1 MDLEKAGHVRER
13 FPLKQQA
20 RFALRSRY
28 TDGVIDGM
36 LASENVGYDMSSTCL
51 LSTKAS
57 DRCLKVIFPKAHDNA
72 ELIADWIAEVLPT

>member
-36 LASENVGYDMSSTCL
+36 LASETSDTTCRR
-51 LSTKAS
+51 S
-57 DRCLKVIFPKAHDNA
+57 PY
-72 ELIADWIAEVLPT
+72 

>member
-20 RFALRSRY
+20 RFALRCRY

-36 LASENVGYDMSSTCL
+36 LASENVRYDMSSISL
-51 LSTKAS
+51 LSREGS
-57 DRCLKVIFPKAHDNA
+57 DRCLKVIFPQAHDNA
-72 ELIADWIAEVLPT
+72 KLIADWIAEVLPT

>member
-20 RFALRSRY
+20 RFALRCRY

-36 LASENVGYDMSSTCL
+36 LASENDTTCRR
-51 LSTKAS
+51 S
-57 DRCLKVIFPKAHDNA
+57 PY
-72 ELIADWIAEVLPT
+72 